1 MQKNNQTVNIERVAD
16 TSRFTKRIGSTV
28 YNVGVYFKQDA
39 KETMEDKILRLI
51 RNDSNYSQNNGI
63 MESLQTERLPER
75 SSV

>member
-1 MQKNNQTVNIERVAD
+1 MQKNNQAVNIQRVAD